1 MRTVANLQHTAMNL
15 DSGIYLGLHFAKFVH
30 FIHFSYTS
38 KGPGPPKGG
47 GPGGCHKG
55 QKKGQT
61 KAKGPA

>member
-38 KGPGPPKGG
+38 KG
-47 GPGGCHKG
+47 
-55 QKKGQT
+55 
-61 KAKGPA
+61 